1 VTSIESVLA
10 PPPEHATTSARQ
22 PTLTVSERI
31 AQFRYRWFPDH
42 LLGEVLAKRWIDNT
56 APFLFL
62 AIVVGLFGTLLP
74 DLFALNSFT
83 ETLRQ
88 FGEIGLL
95 VLAMTIVLIGG
106 GIDLS
111 IGSNFALANFVTLA
125 LTSLYGVPLYAAA
138 PIAVA
143 AGAAVGLVNGLLVGY
158 LRLRAFLT
166 TLVTLI
172 LLRAVVEML
181 LLSHSVEITAKFLP
195 SEAWDVLGLHRFFG
209 MPASLIVFIV
219 VAGFFHIYLSRLKFG
234 WRIMASGG
242 SRRSAHNVGINV
254 KRTVCSTYVIS
265 GALTGLA
272 GYLYAARLA
281 SLNTDAGSGLEVV
294 ALTAAVL
301 GGTSLGGGRG
311 SVAKAVMGA
320 ATVVILTNGVVRL
333 GLSSGAGQAVL
344 GLMLAVAV
352 AVDVRWLKN
361 RDKVLSKVYVS
372 PTFVAMPQAP
382 STNQESASPYA
393 LNTRL
398 RDARPIGLG
407 EIEGPEDVIVDRE
420 GHLYTGTRHG
430 DIVRFLAPDHQ
441 RSEVFCHIGG
451 HPLGMSFA
459 QNGDLYVCVGGMGL
473 YGVSPRGEVRKLTDE
488 TNRSAWSVVDDSRLR
503 LADDLDIA
511 PDGKVYFSEAT
522 IRYEMHSWPIDAL
535 EGRGNGRIICY
546 DPATRQTRTVLRNL
560 VFPNGMCLA
569 HDGQS
574 IYFAESWLCRINRYW
589 IAGPKAGQME
599 VVIPDLPG
607 YPDNINRASDGT
619 YWLALMGMRGPALD
633 LSLKMPDFRKRMARR
648 LPQDEWLYP
657 NINTGCIVKFND
669 RGQILETLWD
679 FGGENHPMITSMRE
693 DRGSLYIGGITNNRI
708 GCYTLEG
715 ADVNWT
721 GYDSYWK
728 NA

>member
-1 VTSIESVLA
+1 MTSMNSTVAAQPDLA
-10 PPPEHATTSARQ
+10 SAPAQR
-22 PTLTVSERI
+22 PTLTLRERI
-31 AQFRYRWFPDH
+31 AQYRYRFPDH
-42 LLGEVLAKRWIDNT
+42 LLGEILAKRWSDNA

-62 AIVVGLFGTLLP
+62 AGVVTLFGTLLP
-74 DLFALNSFT
+74 DLFAINSFT

-95 VLAMTIVLIGG
+95 VLAMAIVLIGG
-106 GIDLS
+106 GVDLS
-111 IGSNFALANFVTLA
+111 IGSNFALANFCTLA
-125 LTSLYGVPLYAAA
+125 LTSIYGVPLYAAA
-138 PIAVA
+138 PIAIAVG
-143 AGAAVGLVNGLLVGY
+143 AGVGLVNGLLVGY

-166 TLVTLI
+166 TLVMLI
-172 LLRAVVEML
+172 LLRAIVEMM
-181 LLSHSVEITAKFLP
+181 LLSQSVEITSKFVQ
-195 SEAWDVLGLHRFFG
+195 SDAWDVLGLNRYFG
-209 MPASLIVFIV
+209 MPASLIIFVV
-219 VAGFFHIYLSRLKFG
+219 VAVFFHIYLSRLKFG
-234 WRIMASGG
+234 WRIMAAGG

-281 SLNTDAGSGLEVV
+281 SLNTDAGLGLEVV
-294 ALTAAVL
+294 ALTAAIL
-301 GGTSLGGGRG
+301 GGISLGGGRG
-311 SVAKAVMGA
+311 SVAKAAMGA
-320 ATVVILTNGVVRL
+320 ATVVILTNGVIRL

-344 GLMLAVAV
+344 GVMLAVAV
-352 AVDVRWLKN
+352 AVDVRWMKN

-372 PTFVAMPQAP
+372 PAFVVMPAAARTDEA
-382 STNQESASPYA
+382 SGSPYA
-393 LNTRL
+393 MNTQL
-398 RDARPIGLG
+398 REASAIGLG

-430 DIVRFLAPDHQ
+430 DIVRFFGPDHQ

-473 YGVSPRGEVRKLTDE
+473 YAVAPGGEVRKLTDE
-488 TNRSAWSVVDDSRLR
+488 TNRSTWSVVDDSRLR

-535 EGRGNGRIICY
+535 EGRGNGRLICY
-546 DPATRQTRTVLRNL
+546 DPATNQTRTVLRKL
-560 VFPNGMCLA
+560 VFPNGVCLA

-589 IAGPKAGQME
+589 IAGPNAGRME
-599 VVIPDLPG
+599 VVIGDLPG

-633 LSLKMPDFRKRMARR
+633 LSLKMPAFRKRMARR
-648 LPQDEWLYP
+648 LPEDEWLYP
-657 NINTGCIVKFND
+657 NINTGCVVKFND
-669 RGQILETLWD
+669 RGQILEALWD
-679 FGGENHPMITSMRE
+679 FGGESHPMITSMRE
-693 DRGSLYIGGITNNRI
+693 DRGNLYIGGITNNRI
-708 GCYTLEG
+708 GRYALKG
-715 ADVNWT
+715 SAPNWT

-728 NA
+728 KS

>member
-1 VTSIESVLA
+1 MNSTIA
-10 PPPEHATTSARQ
+10 GQPARADRVRR
-22 PTLTVSERI
+22 PTLTVRERI
-31 AQFRYRWFPDH
+31 AQVRYRWFPDH
-42 LLGEVLAKRWIDNT
+42 LLGEILAKRWIDNA

-62 AIVVGLFGTLLP
+62 AVVVTLFGILLP
-74 DLFALNSFT
+74 DLFAINSFT

-111 IGSNFALANFVTLA
+111 MGSNFALANFCTLA
-125 LTSLYGVPLYAAA
+125 LTSLYGIPLYAVA
-138 PIAVA
+138 PIVIAI
-143 AGAAVGLVNGLLVGY
+143 GAAVGLVNGLLVGY

-172 LLRAVVEML
+172 LLRSIVEMM
-181 LLSHSVEITAKFLP
+181 LLSHSVNITAKFVP
-195 SEAWDVLGLHRFFG
+195 SDAWDVLGLNRYFG
-209 MPASLIVFIV
+209 MPASLIIFIV
-219 VAGFFHIYLSRLKFG
+219 VAAFFHLYLSRLKFG
-234 WRIMASGG
+234 WRIMAAGG

-254 KRTVCSTYVIS
+254 KRTICSTYIIS

-344 GLMLAVAV
+344 GLMLAIAV
-352 AVDVRWLKN
+352 AVDVRWMKN

-372 PTFVAMPQAP
+372 PTFVVMPDPARTDEA
-382 STNQESASPYA
+382 SGSPYA
-393 LNTRL
+393 LNTHL
-398 RDARPIGLG
+398 REATPIGLG
-407 EIEGPEDVIVDRE
+407 EIEGPEDVILDRE
-420 GHLYTGTRHG
+420 GDLYTGTRHG
-430 DIVRFLAPDHQ
+430 DIVRFFGPDHR

-473 YGVSPRGEVRKLTDE
+473 YAVNPSGEVRKLTDE
-488 TNRSAWSVVDDSRLR
+488 TNRSTWSVVDDSRLR

-522 IRYEMHSWPIDAL
+522 VRYEMHSWPVDAL

-546 DPATRQTRTVLRNL
+546 DPATDQTRTVLRNL

-589 IAGPKAGQME
+589 IAGPRAGQVE

-619 YWLALMGMRGPALD
+619 YWLAIMGMRGPALD
-633 LSLKMPDFRKRMARR
+633 LSLKMPDFRKRMARQ
-648 LPQDEWLYP
+648 LPEDEWLYP
-657 NINTGCIVKFND
+657 NINTGCIVKFDD
-669 RGQILETLWD
+669 RGQILEALWD
-679 FGGENHPMITSMRE
+679 FGGQSHPMITSMRE

-708 GCYTLEG
+708 GRYTLTL
-715 ADVNWT
+715 ADANWT

-728 NA
+728 KS